1 MGGVDM
7 ADFLIAGD
15 TAYAFCK
22 DVFMQLGVGSEE
34 ASICAGGLV
43 ESSLRGVDSHG
54 IASLPIYAE
63 RIYSGQMRPG
73 MDLELKSEGPV
84 VALCDGQHGLGPVLA
99 RRAADLAMGK
109 AAISGMGAV
118 SLFNGNYVGAL
129 APYVVR
135 VAEQGMLGICA
146 ANSTPRVAPHGG
158 SEGLHGTN
166 PLAYAVP
173 MQGQE
178 PLVFDAA
185 TGHSAARVVAA
196 REDGNLL
203 PSGVLV
209 DATGHP
215 STDPQDLH
223 GGALLPVGGA
233 LGYGIGLLV
242 DLLCGGLNGG
252 PCGVDVPPVS
262 NIDAPY
268 GCGFFVLAIDA
279 AHLGGRDVLA
289 ERCAFLAQSA
299 RNVRTAEGVN
309 QVRVPGERALE
320 ERRVRLERGIPCTSK
335 RWQVVLE
342 RLRACAVDVEHWQQ
356 ESLA

>member
-1 MGGVDM
+1 M
-7 ADFLIAGD
+7 ADFLIARD

-34 ASICAGGLV
+34 ASVCADGLV

-84 VALCDGQHGLGPVLA
+84 VALCNGRHGLGPVLA
-99 RRAADLAMGK
+99 RQAVDRASEK
-109 AAISGMGAV
+109 AAKNGVGAV
-118 SLFNGNYVGAL
+118 SMFNGNYVGAL

-135 VAEQGMLGICA
+135 VAERGMLGICA
-146 ANSTPRVAPHGG
+146 ANSTPRVAPYGG
-158 SEGLHGTN
+158 SEGVHGTN

-196 REDGNLL
+196 REDGASL
-203 PSGVLV
+203 PSGILV
-209 DATGHP
+209 DASGHP

-242 DLLCGGLNGG
+242 DLLCGGLSGG
-252 PCGVDVPPVS
+252 PCGIDVPAVS

-279 AHLGGRDVLA
+279 AHFGGRDVLA

-299 RNVRTAEGVN
+299 HNVRTAEGVDR
-309 QVRVPGERALE
+309 VRVPGERALE
-320 ERRVRLERGIPCTSK
+320 ERRLRLERGIPCASK
-335 RWQVVLE
+335 RWQAVLE
-342 RLRACAVDVEHWQQ
+342 RLRACAVDVEHWQRQ
-356 ESLA
+356 SLA